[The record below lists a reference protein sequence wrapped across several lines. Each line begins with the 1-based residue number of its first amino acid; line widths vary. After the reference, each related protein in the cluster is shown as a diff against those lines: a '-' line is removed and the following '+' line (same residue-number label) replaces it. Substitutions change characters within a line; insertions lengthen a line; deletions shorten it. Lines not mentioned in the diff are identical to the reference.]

1 MAKKKPVKRARST
14 SEKVMIVLSI
24 IIALSMILGLVVG
37 LSGRGR
43 ATTTTETS
51 QLAPDE
57 PTLVSRVVSVV
68 VDPTTVAVLVE
79 DLAPPGGLA

>member
-37 LSGRGR
+37 LSGGRGG
-43 ATTTTETS
+43 TTTTNTS
-51 QLAPDE
+51 QLVPDE

-68 VDPTTVAVLVE
+68 VEPTVVAVLGE

>member
-1 MAKKKPVKRARST
+1 MAKRKVVKRTRSF

-37 LSGRGR
+37 LTSNRGS
-43 ATTTTETS
+43 TSTSTS
-51 QLAPDE
+51 QLVPGE
-57 PTLVSRVVSVV
+57 TSTLSSRVLTSVMAPAQLV
-68 VDPTTVAVLVE
+68 VLVE